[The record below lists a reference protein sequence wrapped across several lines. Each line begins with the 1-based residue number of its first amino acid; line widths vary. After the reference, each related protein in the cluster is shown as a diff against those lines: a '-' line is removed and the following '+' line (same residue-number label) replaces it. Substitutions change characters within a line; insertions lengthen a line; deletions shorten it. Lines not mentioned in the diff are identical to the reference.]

1 MRSTSKVVETVW
13 IFEKDTSNLFD
24 DTPIYE
30 GVIIEYLHR
39 VEVSQ
44 TYVNACMV
52 CHILINFCALN
63 TYLQAYTVV
72 KLLYKQLAKVTGKG
86 EFRPPQL

>member
-13 IFEKDTSNLFD
+13 IFEKETSKIFD

-39 VEVSQ
+39 VEVSHTQ
-44 TYVNACMV
+44 YVYSYNCV
-52 CHILINFCALN
+52 TTCICSSSDVSN
-63 TYLQAYTVV
+63 
-72 KLLYKQLAKVTGKG
+72 KQLSSM
-86 EFRPPQL
+86 

>member
-13 IFEKDTSNLFD
+13 IFEKDTSSLFD

-52 CHILINFCALN
+52 CHILINFCGAKHVSTGL
-63 TYLQAYTVV
+63 YGSKTVV
-72 KLLYKQLAKVTGKG
+72 
-86 EFRPPQL
+86 